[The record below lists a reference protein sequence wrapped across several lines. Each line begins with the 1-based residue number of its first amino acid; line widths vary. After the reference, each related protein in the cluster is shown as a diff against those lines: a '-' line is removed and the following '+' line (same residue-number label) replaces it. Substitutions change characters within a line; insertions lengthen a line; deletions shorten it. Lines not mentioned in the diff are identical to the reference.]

1 MKLLNMFNSLSN
13 LETALLVV
21 FVFYLTMPIETPS
34 VLANMVDSSMGMLS
48 MFIITVYLFF
58 NTNPIIAIL
67 YVFVAYELLRRS
79 SEHTGRVSMVK
90 FTPTQ
95 AKKDTKMASMNP
107 PKSTSLEEEMVS
119 KMAPVGHSDVSVYTN
134 STFKPVSEDVGTASQ
149 Y

>member
-21 FVFYLTMPIETPS
+21 FVFYLTMPIDTPAF
-34 VLANMVDSSMGMLS
+34 LAKSVDSSMGMLV
-48 MFIITVYLFF
+48 MFTLTVYLFF
-58 NTNPIIAIL
+58 YTNPLIAIL

-79 SEHTGRVSMVK
+79 SEETGRVSMVK

-95 AKKDTKMASMNP
+95 AKKDSKMASMNP
-107 PKSTSLEEEMVS
+107 TKSSSLEEDMVN
-119 KMAPVGHSDVSVYTN
+119 KMAPIGHSDVSVYTN